1 MALLTPP
8 PPTTTKFFPKLHYRH
23 QLTCAPSNISISQ
36 PKTTITA
43 TNLRRKT
50 HVIRVRNAATE
61 SEFKSE
67 SKKSTDLKPTELKST
82 ELKPWE
88 VKSTELKSEVN
99 SSELESLELKS
110 GSNSSEL
117 NSSEQG
123 RIYVDPSA
131 NHDKTIYLCL
141 CSYWGNHVVFC
152 SRFATELESLDLESE
167 LKLSESESLDMKS
180 ESKPLELKPESG
192 AGTVIT
198 RLREM
203 YRGRNGN
210 KVDKVTLGLLVFIH
224 LLSVFAPFT
233 FTWGALWLT
242 MGLYTV
248 TYLGITLSY
257 HRNLSHKTFKIPKW
271 LEYAF
276 AYCGAQALQ
285 GSPIDWVSTHRYHHQ
300 YCDSDKDP
308 HTPVKGFWHSYIKWM
323 LDTENIA
330 QMTALPNN
338 VRDLEKQ
345 GFYRFLRDTYFLHPL
360 GLAFVLH
367 AIGGFPYV
375 VWGIGVR
382 TVCSYHVTWLVNSI
396 CHGRGVRVWDTDDI
410 SVNIWWLGIIA
421 FGAGWHNNHHAFEY
435 SARHGLEW
443 WQIDFTWYVIRLLE
457 ITGLA
462 TDIKLPTA
470 MDMQRKALPSKTY

>member
-8 PPTTTKFFPKLHYRH
+8 PTTAKFFRKLHYH
-23 QLTCAPSNISISQ
+23 HHPTCAPSTIFIDQHSIPP
-36 PKTTITA
+36 PKTTITT
-43 TNLRRKT
+43 TNHRRKSQLFRT
-50 HVIRVRNAATE
+50 RSTTME
-61 SEFKSE
+61 SQ
-67 SKKSTDLKPTELKST
+67 LKPEL
-82 ELKPWE
+82 ELEPQ
-88 VKSTELKSEVN
+88 L
-99 SSELESLELKS
+99 ELES
-110 GSNSSEL
+110 
-117 NSSEQG
+117 
-123 RIYVDPSA
+123 
-131 NHDKTIYLCL
+131 
-141 CSYWGNHVVFC
+141 
-152 SRFATELESLDLESE
+152 ESE
-167 LKLSESESLDMKS
+167 LKLSEVKS
-180 ESKPLELKPESG
+180 SELKLESG
-192 AGTVIT
+192 GEGRILSADTMIT

-210 KVDKVTLGLLVFIH
+210 KVDKVTLGLLVTIH

-242 MGLYTV
+242 IGLYTV

-300 YCDSDKDP
+300 YCDSERDP
-308 HTPVKGFWHSYIKWM
+308 HTPIKGFWHSYIKWM
-323 LDTENIA
+323 LDTENVA
-330 QMTALPNN
+330 KMTELPNN

-345 GFYRFLRDTYFLHPL
+345 PFYRFLRTTYFLHPL
-360 GLAFVLH
+360 GLGFVLY
-367 AIGGFPYV
+367 AIGGFPFV

-382 TVCSYHVTWLVNSI
+382 TVCSYHMTWLVNSV

-410 SVNIWWLGIIA
+410 SVNIWWLGILA

-462 TDIKLPTA
+462 TDIKLPTP
-470 MDMQRKALPSKTY
+470 MDMQRKALPSKIY